1 MSLDEQFLNNT
12 LLEWFIALGL
22 AVIIFIFL
30 EIVKSLFQNKLA
42 KLAKK
47 TKTDIDDLFV
57 RVLKRTKFFFFLV
70 SALFIAGSLLDLP
83 KTIGNILYSLFIF
96 KIFATLLA
104 IYTASEGESPK
115 VYDNIFTF
123 NLFSKYNSTLES
135 NPPEFP
141 IP

>member
-96 KIFATLLA
+96 KIFAVHFMHQQ
-104 IYTASEGESPK
+104 P
-115 VYDNIFTF
+115 
-123 NLFSKYNSTLES
+123 
-135 NPPEFP
+135 
-141 IP
+141 